1 MIDKNGRIGGKVNV
15 IDLFIVLVL
24 IAGICMA
31 VVRRS
36 HRENVTVTHET
47 VYITFNSTEIR
58 NFVADKL
65 VTGGIAYDASE
76 NNYLGVITDVEF
88 GEPYEYVSDDKKDTV
103 AIRRPDSVSTTFTT
117 KTEGDMDGNGVVI
130 NGTRYAVGHT
140 MVLYAGEAKVYV
152 KICDIY
158 RA

>member
-58 NFVADKL
+58 TFVADKL

-76 NNYLGVITDVEF
+76 NNYLGVITEVEF